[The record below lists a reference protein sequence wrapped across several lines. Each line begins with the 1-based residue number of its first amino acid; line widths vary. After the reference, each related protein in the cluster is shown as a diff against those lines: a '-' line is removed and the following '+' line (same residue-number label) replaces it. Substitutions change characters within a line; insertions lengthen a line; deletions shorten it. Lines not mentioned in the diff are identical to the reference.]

1 MLRARKRLCGKYR
14 MPTITPTLFLT
25 QTTSQASILN
35 SMKIRSFGEN
45 MAMTSYTSTKPNR
58 ESNLPTNN
66 QNIID
71 MKILRDNDYNK
82 RPIKKMTI
90 SRLKNRANKEYVLY
104 FRCKELGTS
113 YTIGINAELLVWA
126 YQYRN
131 GVLIRSFK
139 EENIPTFE
147 EAYQFFVNNC
157 NHCLLEQKLAK
168 MAKNF

>member
-1 MLRARKRLCGKYR
+1 
-14 MPTITPTLFLT
+14 
-25 QTTSQASILN
+25 
-35 SMKIRSFGEN
+35 
-45 MAMTSYTSTKPNR
+45 MAMTSYTSTRPNG

-168 MAKNF
+168 MTKNF